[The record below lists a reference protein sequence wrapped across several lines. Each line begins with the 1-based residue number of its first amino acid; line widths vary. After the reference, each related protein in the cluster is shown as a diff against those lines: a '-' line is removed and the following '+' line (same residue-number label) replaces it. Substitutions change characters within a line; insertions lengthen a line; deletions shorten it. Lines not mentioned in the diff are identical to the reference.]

1 MFKKLKKYLYSLIY
15 GVGSVEE
22 IILRPKDIN
31 SLNNSTTINQ
41 TIEKQSV
48 AKDLINGE
56 LTEQVKELRYRTY
69 LVDRE
74 AKKYEY
80 FSPTLAI
87 KRDKFDTKF
96 IKYENSDN
104 LKIVT
109 LQHNKP
115 IVENVLETLK
125 QVDGVGEKCKRTI
138 KIYRDFFPRFHI
150 EDYTTLIVTREYDDK
165 HHIVDFYINKYYDK
179 HDVMKRSLI
188 SEIKNIRDKGI
199 KSDMLLF
206 DRMTFITS
214 HAYNQEDLMF
224 FEYKN
229 FYFQKVTEYD
239 GHYILRFKAT
249 IVNNGIDLTKQF
261 YSASMDEKYKNKE
274 KKNITLDLNGGHQHR
289 EYICADCGKTIKY
302 DTKEL
307 DKLEIKDAREIDEE
321 IKNETTASEF
331 LDMEIIEQTFGKCLC
346 NECLKKYI
354 ENYE

>member
-1 MFKKLKKYLYSLIY
+1 MLKKIKKYLYGLIY

-22 IILRPKDIN
+22 VILKPKDIN
-31 SLNNSTTINQ
+31 TSNSNTTINQ

-74 AKKYEY
+74 SKKYEY

-87 KRDKFDTKF
+87 KRDKYDTKF
-96 IKYENSDN
+96 INYENSDN

-125 QVDGVGEKCKRTI
+125 QVDSVGEKCKRTI

-150 EDYTTLIVTREYDDK
+150 EDFTTLVVIREFDDK
-165 HHIVDFYINKYYDK
+165 HHIVDFYISKYHDK
-179 HDVMKRSLI
+179 HDVIKRSLL
-188 SEIKNIRDKGI
+188 SEIISIRDKGI
-199 KSDMLLF
+199 RSDMLRF
-206 DRMTFITS
+206 DRMSFITS

-229 FYFQKVTEYD
+229 FYFQKVLEFD
-239 GHYILRFKAT
+239 GHYILRFKALV
-249 IVNNGIDLTKQF
+249 VNNGIDLTKQY
-261 YSASMDEKYKNKE
+261 YSSTMDEKYKNKA
-274 KKNITLDLNGGHQHR
+274 KKNTTLDLNGGHQQR
-289 EYICADCGKTIKY
+289 EYVCADCGKVIKY
-302 DTKEL
+302 DTKVL
-307 DKLEIKDAREIDEE
+307 DNLEIKEAREIDEE
-321 IKNETTASEF
+321 AKNETNASEF

-346 NECLKKYI
+346 KDCLKKYI